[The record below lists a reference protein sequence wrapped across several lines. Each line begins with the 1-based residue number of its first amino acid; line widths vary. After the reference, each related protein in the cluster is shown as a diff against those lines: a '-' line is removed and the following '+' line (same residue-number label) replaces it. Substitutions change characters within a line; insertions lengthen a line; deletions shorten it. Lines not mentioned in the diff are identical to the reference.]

1 MDSYKEY
8 LVLLS
13 KSYEDA
19 IELLLQKY
27 GPAQDDYFRE
37 ASYQRFMNGKI
48 RNITKGKFSR
58 TTEGLYCHHIDE
70 IKWLKM
76 SDPAFVK
83 EYSIPFETQRK
94 HRLVYCDLAEHT
106 ILHVLIT
113 KETSFEYGYP
123 GYEVF
128 LKRLMEEW
136 YIDERKPNPD
146 WMKKCYLKSF
156 LKPQQ
161 AFELIK
167 EMQRVL
173 GESYFN
179 TLEDYF
185 NEKKKREEQLQQWK
199 EQRKQ
204 RRIDERARWIEV
216 AKQLHHKS
224 PRYDIVT
231 ASYFI
236 RVEYKDVMDLTK
248 QSTSFKEYD
257 RKMKQYSK
265 EEILHEL
272 LMYIESLPESH
283 NILE

>member
-1 MDSYKEY
+1 MDRYKEY

-13 KSYEDA
+13 KSYE
-19 IELLLQKY
+19 EVVEMLLQKY

-37 ASYQRFMNGKI
+37 ASYQRFMNGEIK
-48 RNITKGKFSR
+48 NITKGKFSR
-58 TTEGLYCHHIDE
+58 TAEGLYCHHIDE

-76 SDPAFVK
+76 SDPDFVK
-83 EYSIPFETQRK
+83 EYGIPFETQRK

-136 YIDERKPNPD
+136 YLDERKPNPE
-146 WMKKCYLKSF
+146 WMKRCYLKSF
-156 LKPQQ
+156 LEPHQ
-161 AFELIK
+161 AFGLVR

-185 NEKKKREEQLQQWK
+185 DEKKKREEQLQQWK

-204 RRIDERARWIEV
+204 RRIDEREHWIQV
-216 AKQLHHKS
+216 AKQLHYKS

-236 RVEYKDVMDLTK
+236 RVEYRDVMDLSK
-248 QSTSFKEYD
+248 QATTLKEYD
-257 RKMKQYSK
+257 REMKKYRK
-265 EEILHEL
+265 EEILDEL

-283 NILE
+283 NILK

>member
-8 LVLLS
+8 LLLLS
-13 KSYEDA
+13 MSYEEA

-37 ASYQRFMNGKI
+37 GSYQRFMNGEIK
-48 RNITKGKFSR
+48 NISRGKFTR
-58 TTEGLYCHHIDE
+58 TSEGLYCHHIDE

-76 SDPAFVK
+76 SDSAFVK

-94 HRLVYCDLAEHT
+94 NRLVYCDLAEHT

-128 LKRLMEEW
+128 LKRLIEEW
-136 YIDERKPNPD
+136 YLDERKPNPD
-146 WMKKCYLKSF
+146 WMKRCYLKSF

-161 AFELIK
+161 AFELVK

-204 RRIDERARWIEV
+204 RRIDDRERWIEV
-216 AKQLHHKS
+216 AKQLHHRS
-224 PRYDIVT
+224 PRHDIVI

-236 RVEYKDVMDLTK
+236 RVEYKDVTGLSK
-248 QSTSFKEYD
+248 QSTALKEYD
-257 RKMKQYSK
+257 RKMKN
-265 EEILHEL
+265 
-272 LMYIESLPESH
+272 IEKKKYWT
-283 NILE
+283 NFCCI

>member
-1 MDSYKEY
+1 MDRYKEY
-8 LVLLS
+8 LLLLS
-13 KSYEDA
+13 KSYEET
-19 IELLLQKY
+19 IEVLLQKY
-27 GPAQDDYFRE
+27 GPARDDYFRE
-37 ASYQRFMNGKI
+37 ASYQRFMNGEIK
-48 RNITKGKFSR
+48 NITKGKFSR
-58 TTEGLYCHHIDE
+58 TAEGLYCHHIDE

-113 KETSFEYGYP
+113 KETSFAYGYP

-136 YIDERKPNPD
+136 YLDERKPNTD
-146 WMKKCYLKSF
+146 WMKRCYMKSF

-161 AFELIK
+161 ALELIK

-179 TLEDYF
+179 TLGDYF
-185 NEKKKREEQLQQWK
+185 DEKKKREEKLQQWK

-204 RRIDERARWIEV
+204 RRIDDRARWIEL

-224 PRYDIVT
+224 SRYDIVT

-236 RVEYKDVMDLTK
+236 RVEFKDVMDLSK
-248 QSTSFKEYD
+248 QATTFKEYD
-257 RKMKQYSK
+257 HTMKKYRK
-265 EEILHEL
+265 EEILDEL
-272 LMYIESLPESH
+272 LMYIESLPESLD
-283 NILE
+283 ILE

>member
-1 MDSYKEY
+1 
-8 LVLLS
+8 
-13 KSYEDA
+13 
-19 IELLLQKY
+19 
-27 GPAQDDYFRE
+27 
-37 ASYQRFMNGKI
+37 
-48 RNITKGKFSR
+48 
-58 TTEGLYCHHIDE
+58 
-70 IKWLKM
+70 M

-83 EYSIPFETQRK
+83 EYSVPFETQRK

-136 YIDERKPNPD
+136 YLDERKPNPD
-146 WMKKCYLKSF
+146 WMKQCYMKSF

-161 AFELIK
+161 ALELIK

-173 GESYFN
+173 GESYFDA
-179 TLEDYF
+179 LEDYF
-185 NEKKKREEQLQQWK
+185 DERKKREEQLQQWK

-204 RRIDERARWIEV
+204 RRIDERVRWIEV

-224 PRYDIVT
+224 PRTDIVT

-236 RVEYKDVMDLTK
+236 RVEYKEVMVLTK
-248 QSTSFKEYD
+248 QSTTLKEYD

-265 EEILHEL
+265 EEILAEL
-272 LMYIESLPESH
+272 LMYIESLPEIPD
-283 NILE
+283 ILE